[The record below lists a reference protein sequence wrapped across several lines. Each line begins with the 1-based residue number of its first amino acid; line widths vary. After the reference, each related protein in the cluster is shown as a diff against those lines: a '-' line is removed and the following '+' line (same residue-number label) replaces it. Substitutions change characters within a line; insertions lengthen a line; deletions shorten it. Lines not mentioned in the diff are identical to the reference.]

1 MKRFDDF
8 HRFLEKSYPLA
19 HQAMEK
25 QKIAVSALL
34 YRWPGKGIG
43 KKPFGLLA
51 HMDVVPVEPGTE
63 VDWKFPPF
71 EGSDDGELLFGRGA
85 SDDKC
90 QIIAIFEAVES
101 LLAGGFAPM
110 RDIYICL
117 GSNEEVAVGSESTAR
132 DIAAELKARS
142 VQLSFVLDEGGAV
155 IVDSPFGLKK
165 PTAMIGIAEKGYAD
179 VKVTVRSPGGHAAQ
193 PPKHTALGNLGR
205 LLAAIEDHPMRVRLT
220 ASVLAMFGALAKY
233 MGGIQGF
240 LLHHIKITKPIV
252 LAALGSNKQLA
263 AMLHTT
269 VAPTQAQGSP
279 QSNVLPQ
286 AASAVLNCRLLPGD
300 TDETLLESLRAI
312 AAKLKLDAEFEML
325 RYSPAP
331 AETSVDSPVYQ
342 TIAWLAGEL
351 FDAVPVPYMLT
362 GATDSR
368 EYAGVSDEIY
378 RIYPFLLESAEL
390 DGMHGTNERIK
401 KNSLKLAIQFMQRF
415 IMEQAEG

>member
-1 MKRFDDF
+1 
-8 HRFLEKSYPLA
+8 
-19 HQAMEK
+19 
-25 QKIAVSALL
+25 
-34 YRWPGKGIG
+34 
-43 KKPFGLLA
+43 
-51 HMDVVPVEPGTE
+51 
-63 VDWKFPPF
+63 
-71 EGSDDGELLFGRGA
+71 
-85 SDDKC
+85 
-90 QIIAIFEAVES
+90 
-101 LLAGGFAPM
+101 
-110 RDIYICL
+110 
-117 GSNEEVAVGSESTAR
+117 
-132 DIAAELKARS
+132 
-142 VQLSFVLDEGGAV
+142 
-155 IVDSPFGLKK
+155 
-165 PTAMIGIAEKGYAD
+165 
-179 VKVTVRSPGGHAAQ
+179 VRSPGGHAAQ